1 MNAAPK
7 WFVPVAIL
15 AVLWNL
21 LGCVAFAGDLMLTA
35 DDVARLP
42 PDLAQAVRDRFPAL
56 RQDQHFGTEAG
67 REALEGLGPGK
78 VFQRPSR

>member
-21 LGCVAFAGDLMLTA
+21 LGCVAFAGDL
-35 DDVARLP
+35 
-42 PDLAQAVRDRFPAL
+42 
-56 RQDQHFGTEAG
+56 
-67 REALEGLGPGK
+67 
-78 VFQRPSR
+78 